1 MMAVGNLQK
10 AINEAM
16 ERILTEAKK
25 KELAKEYKEG
35 KGGKI
40 LPLGAS
46 NITHV
51 EALLTDKDLPEDVL
65 TETVRAAKSIVE
77 LNEKVKAANEQLTKD
92 KLFLRPMFDEL
103 FAEGDKALTRVLR
116 TVVAG
121 KKGKKLEI
129 EIVAGKAGTNTKF
142 DHNKFIALI
151 KANLKDEIKL
161 IDKLSAQCTEV
172 KEAASAI
179 RIDIEEIKESTIN
192 EATVASI
199 TKKLVSTV
207 KNAINS
213 VVDYVKSALKI
224 IDARQKEI
232 NSYLT
237 PELREE
243 ADDALLK
250 FGILECVNTDAPA
263 EDTVV

>member
-1 MMAVGNLQK
+1 MATVGNLQK
-10 AINEAM
+10 AINEAL

-25 KELAKEYKEG
+25 RELAKDYKEG

-40 LPLGAS
+40 LPLGAEK
-46 NITHV
+46 ITHV
-51 EALLTDKDLPEDVL
+51 EALLTDKDLPKAVL
-65 TETVRAAKSIVE
+65 DETVRAAKSIVE
-77 LNEKVKAANEQLTKD
+77 LNEQVKAATEQLTKD

-116 TVVAG
+116 TVIAG

-129 EIVAGKAGTNTKF
+129 EITSGKTGTNTKF
-142 DHNKFIALI
+142 DHTKFMALI

-161 IDKLSAQCTEV
+161 IDKLAAQCTEV
-172 KEAASAI
+172 KETANAI
-179 RIDIEEIKESTIN
+179 RVDIEEIKESTIN

-199 TKKLVSTV
+199 VKKLTSVV
-207 KNAINS
+207 KNAVNS
-213 VVDYVKSALKI
+213 VVDYVKSALKV

-237 PELREE
+237 PELKEE
-243 ADDALLK
+243 ADNALLK
-250 FGILECVNTDAPA
+250 FGILECANIDTSTENTAI
-263 EDTVV
+263 